1 MVVNR
6 ANLTGFTVAS
16 ANLQKKAAAF
26 TVSGKA
32 SLRKFD
38 TLELS
43 SFFKSFS
50 YENKN
55 KSCAAEIQKML
66 SETQS
71 NDNAECMSKGIA
83 GYSYMSVSAAREAMR
98 AETNISKFN
107 YYSEEKAYYQS
118 LLNKAD
124 GNTTSNAVRQVAAY
138 DDYKYICR
146 ENEPVDREKAIQALE
161 NVQNRID
168 CLVNDAQNENSRTD
182 MQTFNKCAASFTKTF
197 GVENSTFTLSESDFN
212 KLFGKVEAT
221 EENYIQKY
229 SEKAKGLWK
238 YYNSLEECLNRSI
251 DKIRF
256 EINGEEKAKSIKNA
270 FAEAYGNSFADI
282 MDLINVLQLTDET
295 E

>member
-6 ANLTGFTVAS
+6 ANLTGFTITPS
-16 ANLQKKAAAF
+16 NLQNKA
-26 TVSGKA
+26 TVFSGKA
-32 SLRKFD
+32 SLRRFD

-43 SFFKSFS
+43 SFFKRVSDES
-50 YENKN
+50 KN

-66 SETQS
+66 SSAQS

-83 GYSYMSVSAAREAMR
+83 GYAYMAVSAAREAMR
-98 AETNISKFN
+98 AEANIAKFN
-107 YYSEEKAYYQS
+107 YYSEEKSYYQS
-118 LLNKAD
+118 LLNEAD
-124 GNTTSNAVRQVAAY
+124 GNTTSNTARQAVAY
-138 DDYKYICR
+138 DDYEYICR

-168 CLVNDAQNENSRTD
+168 CLVNDAQIESGKTD
-182 MQTFNKCAASFTKTF
+182 MQTFNKCAVSFTKAF
-197 GVENSTFTLSESDFN
+197 GVENPTFTLSESNFN

-229 SEKAKGLWK
+229 SDKAKGLWK
-238 YYNSLEECLNRSI
+238 YYNSLEECLSRST

-256 EINGEEKAKSIKNA
+256 EISGGEKSKSIKNV

-282 MDLINVLQLTDET
+282 MDLINELQLTDET